1 MQLYCPLSHRRH
13 LLCNWTPATLTYH
26 GCSLPNPF
34 IPKHLFRA
42 GPLER
47 TNSFLNSTYKTA
59 EEMISKTQSYQ
70 LREVWWGCGCNE
82 GAQVDTDIVIE
93 GDGNCCLSR
102 TDHLW
107 QTNRERKLARTLLE
121 TEEESW
127 KQRQAA
133 RVKEGG
139 REKRKKEKQLG
150 YRYANTKSCKQQNYR
165 IFVWPETM
173 AITSVLLR

>member
-1 MQLYCPLSHRRH
+1 MQLYCPLSHRWH
-13 LLCNWTPATLTYH
+13 LLCNWTPATSMYH

-34 IPKHLFRA
+34 IPKHLLRA
-42 GPLER
+42 EPLER
-47 TNSFLNSTYKTA
+47 TNSSTYTTA

-70 LREVWWGCGCNE
+70 LRKVWRGCGSNE

-107 QTNRERKLARTLLE
+107 QTNRERKLARTVLE

-127 KQRQAA
+127 KQGEAA
-133 RVKEGG
+133 RVKEREG
-139 REKRKKEKQLG
+139 EKRKKEKQLG
-150 YRYANTKSCKQQNYR
+150 YRYTNTKSCKQENYR
-165 IFVWPETM
+165 IFVWLETM
-173 AITSVLLR
+173 AITSVLLH